1 MFRPTD
7 GPEPLA
13 IDRLLMSFEEGPA
26 YGRTLFKMWNET
38 GIGVEVL
45 S

>member
-1 MFRPTD
+1 MFWPTD

-13 IDRLLMSFEEGPA
+13 IDRLLMSFEEGLT
-26 YGRTLFKMWNET
+26 YGRALFKMWNEI
-38 GIGVEVL
+38 GIAVEVL